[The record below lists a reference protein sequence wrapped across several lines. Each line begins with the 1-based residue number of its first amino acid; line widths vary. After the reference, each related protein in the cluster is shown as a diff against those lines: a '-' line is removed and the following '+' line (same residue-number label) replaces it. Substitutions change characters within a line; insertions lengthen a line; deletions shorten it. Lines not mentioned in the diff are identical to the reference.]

1 MVRSILSALANPIV
15 AMKKVLEGITN
26 WNCLLVA
33 TSRTLAPV
41 TPGRWAFV
49 TMVSFTFGV
58 KITLSVTISLRVK
71 TVNNKAL
78 SAQRVTISL
87 HSSNGSATRDSGS

>member
-33 TSRTLAPV
+33 TSRTLAPPE
-41 TPGRWAFV
+41 TGCWAFV

-58 KITLSVTISLRVK
+58 MIAKFLTISLRLK
-71 TVNNKAL
+71 TVNKIAL
-78 SAQRVTISL
+78 SAQRITISL
-87 HSSNGSATRDSGS
+87 HPSNGSTTRDSRS